1 MAGLGA
7 GEVVG
12 GVKGMIWGWGGDS
25 VRVEPKP
32 AQRAIRGERGRSQAR
47 LSVPIRRSFPEPVA
61 CELLH
66 MLRRFLVLLVISG
79 PKCPRGLTGS
89 GRLLYNC

>member
-12 GVKGMIWGWGGDS
+12 GVRGMIWGWGGDS

-32 AQRAIRGERGRSQAR
+32 ALRAILESGGRSQAR

-66 MLRRFLVLLVISG
+66 MLRRFLVLLVIFRTKM
-79 PKCPRGLTGS
+79 PERAY
-89 GRLLYNC
+89 RLGEAAV